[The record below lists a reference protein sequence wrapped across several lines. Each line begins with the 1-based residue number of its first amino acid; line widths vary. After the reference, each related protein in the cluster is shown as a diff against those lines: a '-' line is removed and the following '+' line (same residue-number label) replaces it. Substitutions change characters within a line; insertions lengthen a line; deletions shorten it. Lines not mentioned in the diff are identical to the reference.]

1 MSDTFSRLVRF
12 KGTDGN
18 IWYGEA
24 PENHDLLGKRLPIYD
39 GDVPWNLARTNK
51 EMEVAEILCPLAQ
64 VPIIYGI
71 GLNYKKHIE
80 ESDFPTPA
88 YPTVF
93 TKPPTALAGP
103 FEDIPINAQ
112 CLNMDYEGELSI
124 IIGQDCKN
132 FTAED
137 DPTAYIL
144 GFTVANDVSSRFW
157 QMPEQSGNQHGYA
170 KSFDK
175 FAPIGP
181 VIVGPA
187 AFPNLRR
194 GTPDLQLR
202 TLVNGEVRQNSRTS
216 DLLFDVADILQHLSR
231 GTTIKQGTLIMTG
244 TPSGVAA
251 FLRPPQWLRSGD
263 IVEVEME
270 RVGTIRNRVVWE

>member
-1 MSDTFSRLVRF
+1 MPDKLNRLVRF
-12 KGTDGN
+12 KGTDGD

-24 PENHDLLGKRLPIYD
+24 RDSLDLIGQRLPVYH
-39 GDVPWNLARTNK
+39 GDVPWALTKTNK
-51 EMEVAEILCPLAQ
+51 EVQVAEILCPLAQ

-80 ESDFPTPA
+80 ESNFPIPK

-93 TKPPTALAGP
+93 TKPPGALAGP
-103 FEDIPINAQ
+103 FEDIPVNAQ
-112 CLNMDYEGELSI
+112 CLHMDYEGELCI
-124 IIGQDCKN
+124 IIGKDCKD
-132 FTAED
+132 FTTDD
-137 DPTAYIL
+137 DPAAYIL
-144 GFTVANDVSSRFW
+144 GFTIGNDVSSRFW

-181 VIVGPA
+181 VIVGTA
-187 AFPNLRR
+187 AFPDLRR
-194 GTPDLQLR
+194 GTPDLRLR
-202 TLVNGEVRQNSRTS
+202 TFVNGEERQNSRTS

-251 FLRPPQWLRSGD
+251 FLQPPNWLCSGD
-263 IVEVEME
+263 IVEVEIE
-270 RVGTIRNRVVWE
+270 GLGTIRNRMVWE